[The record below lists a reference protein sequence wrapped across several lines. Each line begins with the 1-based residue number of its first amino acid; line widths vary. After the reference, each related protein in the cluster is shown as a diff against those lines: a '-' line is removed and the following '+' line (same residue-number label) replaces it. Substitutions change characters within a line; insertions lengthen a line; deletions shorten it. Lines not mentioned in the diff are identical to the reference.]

1 MNLAWHQFRKDMR
14 QFRVFLGIWGGLV
27 LLDLAVNLGWVGQ
40 AVLREPRGFD
50 QMSNVWTR
58 LLPVVLWV
66 LVGLLPS
73 LAVLADSP
81 ARREGFLATR
91 PLAKRDWFFAKLL
104 FVFGLVVAPW
114 TLQELAHLALQG
126 MPGWVIAQG
135 TFERLLFTLPVAF
148 GFGAYAALWPGY
160 ARWARALAGSVVGP
174 YLLLAIVAMVSQFV
188 FRTQPFSSGP
198 DFASGLAGTYG
209 LTLALV
215 LLAVWHSRLHPGVL
229 GRWGGLVLA
238 VFCFW
243 LAGKLCPR
251 DLLALRPADPAAA
264 RTVMADAGFEIPRR
278 ALAFWKQ
285 QDTRRPGSA
294 QFVVNLTPQTKP
306 LPAGLLVEWANQDS
320 SLKRAGGGTLPGGGR
335 IGHKPLFNP
344 MFWNPSHHG
353 DEIAAWASEF
363 PEDVL
368 FRMEWPFSPGSRES
382 FQAGRFDLPAHTE
395 ELAEPLTLRAAFE
408 ARVFRWRKLADLP
421 LTPGATATD
430 DFGSWQYIATQ
441 SLSRMGT
448 QFHVRRRQIELATA
462 RDSRYSTGYFG
473 PVNRFVFMIYDP
485 QRHIV
490 WLPNCVPSP
499 ATRAT
504 HTALAQRFVTLQ
516 LLQPPRTS
524 FTAQELARCRLLVF
538 EKTWLGTVP
547 ETWQSPTFTLA
558 ETLPTT
564 REAGVANN
572 DRLPRAEFKR
582 RLAALKSP
590 ASDAPRREVS
600 LYLLEFLRLV
610 DADGRP
616 LELRDPLTAELARFV
631 PAHLDLLLDGLPAM
645 SWVSKRS
652 MVNALQRGASEA
664 QKPALIAA
672 LAREPELAEVL
683 LARGW
688 VDDARAEVLQLAR
701 APHVRSLPLSSL
713 RAIAWIRDPQTYP
726 RLLEEFERQ
735 LDEPKLELLRT
746 LPGLEAP
753 LRDIVRRRWREESRV
768 LGQLPG
774 SMFGETYK
782 LALRQGEVSAL
793 QRAFLF
799 LDDPAFK
806 VSTGGWELAQA
817 LWSGVRLSG
826 LSLEKRHDN
835 DAVLAWMR
843 THRPEDFVF
852 DSARRQFVL
861 KENLA
866 AREPAAAQKP

>member
-1 MNLAWHQFRKDMR
+1 MDLAWHQFRKDMR
-14 QFRVFLGIWGGLV
+14 QFRVFLGIWGGLL

-40 AVLREPRGFD
+40 VDFRALGGVD
-50 QMSNVWTR
+50 QMSNFWTW
-58 LLPVVLWV
+58 LLPEVLWV

-104 FVFGLVVAPW
+104 FVLGLVVAPW
-114 TLQELAHLALQG
+114 VLQELVHLLWQG
-126 MPGWVIAQG
+126 MPAWVIAQG
-135 TFERLLFTLPVAF
+135 TLERLLFTLPVAV
-148 GFGAYAALWPGY
+148 GFGAFAALWPGY
-160 ARWARALAGSVVGP
+160 ARWARALAGSVVGA

-188 FRTQPFSSGP
+188 FHTQPFSFEP
-198 DFASGLAGTYG
+198 DSARGLVGTYG

-215 LLAVWHSRLHPGVL
+215 LLAVWHSRVHPGVL

-238 VFCFW
+238 LLCYWVA
-243 LAGKLCPR
+243 LKLCPR
-251 DLLALRPADPAAA
+251 GLLALRPADPTTA
-264 RTVMADAGFEIPRR
+264 RTVMADAGFEIPGRG
-278 ALAFWKQ
+278 LAFWKQ
-285 QDTRRPGSA
+285 LDPRRPGWA
-294 QFVVNLTPQTKP
+294 QFVVNLTPRTKP

-320 SLKRAGGGTLPGGGR
+320 SVARAGGGTLPGDGR
-335 IGHKPLFNP
+335 VGHKRLFNA
-344 MFWNPSHHG
+344 MLWNPSHHS
-353 DEIAAWASEF
+353 DDIAAWAAEF

-368 FRMEWPFSPGSRES
+368 FRMETPFMPGSRDS
-382 FQAGRFDLPAHTE
+382 FQAGRFDLPARTE
-395 ELAEPLTLRAAFE
+395 ELAEPLTLRTAFE

-430 DFGSWQYIATQ
+430 EFGSWQYLATE
-441 SLSRMGT
+441 SLPWTGA

-462 RDSRYSTGYFG
+462 RDSRCSTADFG
-473 PVNRFVFMIYDP
+473 PANRFVFMIYDP
-485 QRHIV
+485 QRHLV
-490 WLPNCVPSP
+490 WLPHFFGSS

-504 HTALAQRFVTLQ
+504 HTALAQHHVALHLPSNSQ
-516 LLQPPRTS
+516 L
-524 FTAQELARCRLLVF
+524 TAAEIARCRLLVF

-547 ETWQSPTFTLA
+547 ETWQSPAFTLA
-558 ETLPTT
+558 DFFLTSPSL
-564 REAGVANN
+564 GFANN

-582 RLAALKSP
+582 RLAALRSP
-590 ASDAPRREVS
+590 APDAPRREVS

-610 DADGRP
+610 DAHGRP

-631 PAHLDLLLDGLPAM
+631 PTHLDVLLDGLPAM

-652 MVNALQRGASEA
+652 VVNALQRGATEA
-664 QKPALIAA
+664 QKPALVAA

-701 APHVRSLPLSSL
+701 APHVRSLPLSAL

-735 LDEPKLELLRT
+735 PDEPKLELLRT
-746 LPGLEAP
+746 LPGLEVP

-768 LGQLPG
+768 LGQFRQEML
-774 SMFGETYK
+774 FDETFK
-782 LALRQGEVSAL
+782 LALRQGEASAL
-793 QRAFLF
+793 QRVFLF

-806 VSTGGWELAQA
+806 DSVGGWHLAQA
-817 LWSGVRLSG
+817 LWPGVRLSG
-826 LSLEKRHDN
+826 LDPEKRQDN
-835 DAVLAWMR
+835 EAVLAWMR

-852 DSARRQFVL
+852 DPARRQFVL

-866 AREPAAAQKP
+866 AREPAAAPKP